1 MMNEVKYL
9 YIEDP
14 SPTLRMTGKS
24 PTTWILSES
33 FGAVFPAFAKYSFDV
48 DFDDPCER

>member
-24 PTTWILSES
+24 PTAGILSES
-33 FGAVFPAFAKYSFDV
+33 FGAVYSAFAKYSFKG